1 MSNVIFLHTFI
12 ILCFHYIYLGWP
24 IHDLVREICQDGCH
38 LVAKQPKGITGP
50 DNEKGFLW
58 RFSFST
64 AEKKLFLKGGHGEA
78 SSCRKQ
84 VLRILKALKEELS
97 LHPLKSYHLKT
108 LLLYE
113 CEAYPHSW
121 EWSFGCLSERFLG
134 LLFKLEGCLRQKKCP
149 HYFIRNFNLFE
160 PFSNQ
165 SCLNLA
171 GRIKQIRQDPKTVL
185 SNLIGQH

>member
-1 MSNVIFLHTFI
+1 M
-12 ILCFHYIYLGWP
+12 CFHCIYLGWP
-24 IHDLVREICQDGCH
+24 SQDLVREICQDGCH

-64 AEKKLFLKGGHGEA
+64 AEKKLFLRGGHGEA

-149 HYFIRNFNLFE
+149 HYFIRNFNLLE
-160 PFSNQ
+160 PFSNER
-165 SCLNLA
+165 CLYLA
-171 GRIKQIRQDPKTVL
+171 ERIKQIRQDPKTVL

>member
-1 MSNVIFLHTFI
+1 MSNLIFLHSFI
-12 ILCFHYIYLGWP
+12 ILCFHCIYLGWP
-24 IHDLVREICQDGCH
+24 NHDLVREICQDGCH
-38 LVAKQPKGITGP
+38 LVAKQPKGITIP
-50 DNEKGFLW
+50 DNEKGFFW

-64 AEKKLFLKGGHGEA
+64 AEKKLFLRGGHGEA

-121 EWSFGCLSERFLG
+121 DWSFGCLSERFLG
-134 LLFKLEGCLRQKKCP
+134 LLCKLEGCLRQKNCP

-171 GRIKQIRQDPKTVL
+171 ERIKQIRQDPNRVL